1 MWWNRGDIVVN
12 NLFLWINWRN
22 MFKNYFVKQYKIVWR
37 ANSYSV
43 TLKCKWIQIFMTC
56 GVVSNPLSCH
66 FTILYTANNGNCRSM
81 VFLVFSCAITMSRPL
96 SCLAE
101 CSSNGGMPGNV
112 VEMVFYPGATRK
124 HTVPPMWSRTRS
136 RALLP
141 ATVGKS
147 YSRHG
152 AETQCVSFVN
162 TDLTLVNAGHE
173 AKMLWWACDM
183 FADFCTQHWGKG
195 QDSLDFNLCL
205 SFYHNIVSLN
215 MGYICRGFLDT
226 CALT

>member
-1 MWWNRGDIVVN
+1 MGTVDPWS
-12 NLFLWINWRN
+12 WR
-22 MFKNYFVKQYKIVWR
+22 R
-37 ANSYSV
+37 
-43 TLKCKWIQIFMTC
+43 
-56 GVVSNPLSCH
+56 
-66 FTILYTANNGNCRSM
+66 RSI
-81 VFLVFSCAITMSRPL
+81 LVFSCAITMSRPL
-96 SCLAE
+96 SRLAE
-101 CSSNGGMPGNV
+101 CSSNGGMPGIV
-112 VEMVFYPGATRK
+112 VEMFFYPGATRK

-147 YSRHG
+147 DSRHG

-162 TDLTLVNAGHE
+162 TDLTLVNAGHG

-195 QDSLDFNLCL
+195 QASLDFNLCM
-205 SFYHNIVSLN
+205 SFYCNIVSVN
-215 MGYICRGFLDT
+215 MGYLCHGFLDT